1 MKGEIRMKKTI
12 EKATI
17 VQNKYCNAC
26 AAGALC
32 LATGPVPDFE
42 IAAVA
47 GVFGVA
53 D

>member
-1 MKGEIRMKKTI
+1 MKKTI

-26 AAGALC
+26 AAGSLC
-32 LATGPVPDFE
+32 LLDGIVPDFE
-42 IAAVA
+42 VAAVA
-47 GVFGVA
+47 AVFGVA